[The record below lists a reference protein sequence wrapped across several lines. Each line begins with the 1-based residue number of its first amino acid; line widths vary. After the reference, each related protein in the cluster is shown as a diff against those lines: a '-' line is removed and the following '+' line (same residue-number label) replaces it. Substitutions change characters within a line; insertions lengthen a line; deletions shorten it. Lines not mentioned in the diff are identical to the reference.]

1 MIERRKL
8 ENENS
13 MIRSLVESRFGERV
27 LRIQRQ
33 HFGHNSIT
41 FDIQTPSRCLILRTN
56 AKPEAFL
63 STENNLQVLRDMK
76 LPVSEVL
83 ACDLSF
89 SQVPFGY
96 MFVAKFP
103 GRDLNYELP
112 FMSEIQ
118 MTRLAETIVGYQRK
132 VGELAEGDGFG
143 WVGIGDRG
151 THQSWQE
158 LIEAEKIFQLREP
171 SQEIVSR
178 ISKLSKLLPKFQ
190 SYMQAVRPIC
200 FLDDITVKNVIMMN
214 GELQGLIDFDCVC
227 YGDPLYW
234 IALTATGIVSDIGLE
249 RLFYVE
255 ELRRFWGLT
264 ELEERALALYSALF
278 GLDFYVSGV
287 KTQSQAWRNRMLF
300 QVDKQLERAG
310 K

>member
-1 MIERRKL
+1 MIDYGKL
-8 ENENS
+8 ENEDS
-13 MIRSLVESRFGERV
+13 IIHSLVESHFGECV

-33 HFGHNSIT
+33 YFGHNSIT
-41 FDIQTPSRCLILRTN
+41 YDIQTPSRCLILRTN
-56 AKPEAFL
+56 ANPEAFL
-63 STENNLQVLRDMK
+63 STQSNLQVLRDMK

-96 MFVAKFP
+96 MFVSKFP

-118 MTRLAETIVGYQRK
+118 MSRLAETLVGYQRK
-132 VGELAEGDGFG
+132 VGALAEGDGFG
-143 WVGIGDRG
+143 WVGIGNRG

-158 LIEAEKIFQLREP
+158 LIRAEKIFHFREAP
-171 SQEIVSR
+171 KEIVSR
-178 ISKLSKLLPKFQ
+178 ISTLSKLLPKFQ
-190 SYMQAVRPIC
+190 TYLNAVRPIC
-200 FLDDITVKNVIMMN
+200 FLDDITVKNVIMRN

-255 ELRRFWGLT
+255 ELKRFWGLA
-264 ELEERALALYSALF
+264 ELEERALSLYSALF
-278 GLDFYVSGV
+278 ALDFYLSGST
-287 KTQSQAWRNRMLF
+287 TQTQDWRDRMTF
-300 QVDKQLERAG
+300 QIDEQLDRAVN
-310 K
+310 

>member
-1 MIERRKL
+1 MIDRRKL

-13 MIRSLVESRFGERV
+13 MIRSLVESCFGERV

-103 GRDLNYELP
+103 GRDLRYELP
-112 FMSEIQ
+112 YMSDKQ
-118 MTRLAETIVGYQRK
+118 MTRLAETLACYQRK
-132 VGELAEGDGFG
+132 VGALAEGDGFG
-143 WVGIGDRG
+143 WVGIGNRG

-158 LIEAEKIFQLREP
+158 LIEAEKIFELREAP
-171 SQEIVSR
+171 QEIVSR
-178 ISKLSKLLPKFQ
+178 VSKLSKLLPKFQ
-190 SYMQAVRPIC
+190 KYMNAVRPVC

-234 IALTATGIVSDIGLE
+234 IALTSTGIVSDIGLE

-255 ELRRFWGLT
+255 ELKRFWGLT

-287 KTQSQAWRNRMLF
+287 KTQPQAWKNRMLF
-300 QVDKQLERAG
+300 QVDEQLERAG
-310 K
+310 N

>member
-1 MIERRKL
+1 MIDRRKL

-13 MIRSLVESRFGERV
+13 VICSLVESRFGERV

-56 AKPEAFL
+56 AKPEAFH

-89 SQVPFGY
+89 SKVPFGY

-112 FMSEIQ
+112 FMSDKQ
-118 MTRLAETIVGYQRK
+118 MTRLAETLVGYQRK
-132 VGELAEGDGFG
+132 VGALAEGDGFG
-143 WVGIGDRG
+143 WVGIGSRG

-158 LIEAEKIFQLREP
+158 LIEAEKIFQFREAP
-171 SQEIVSR
+171 QDIVSR
-178 ISKLSKLLPKFQ
+178 ISTLSKLLPKFQ
-190 SYMQAVRPIC
+190 KYMNAVRPVC
-200 FLDDITVKNVIMMN
+200 FLDDITVKNVIVMN

-255 ELRRFWGLT
+255 ELKRFWGLT
-264 ELEERALALYSALF
+264 ELEERALSLYSALF
-278 GLDFYVSGV
+278 VLDFYLSGA
-287 KTQSQAWRNRMLF
+287 TDQSQEWRDRMLF
-300 QVDKQLERAG
+300 QADEQLERVAN
-310 K
+310 